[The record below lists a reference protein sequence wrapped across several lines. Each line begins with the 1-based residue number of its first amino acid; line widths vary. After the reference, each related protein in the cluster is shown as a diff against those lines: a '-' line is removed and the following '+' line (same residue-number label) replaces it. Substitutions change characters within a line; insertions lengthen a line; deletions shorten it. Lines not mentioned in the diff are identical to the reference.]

1 MTKQWRKPAY
11 PGEYPTLGW
20 GIVDFIETYLRV
32 PAGDGTGQPL
42 KLTDEQVLFIC
53 AAHRIHP
60 VSGKWFYRRSVLRRP
75 KGWGKPLALE
85 TPIPTTGGFK
95 RMGDLQIGDMVYG
108 PDGSVRPVVNVGE
121 VLTNEPTF
129 EVRLDDGAALVAGAG
144 HLWRLRDLRRG
155 YAERIVTTAEI
166 AAEVRVPGKS
176 PACRWSV
183 TNIEP
188 IEGTHIEMGLHPWL
202 LGFWLGD
209 GDSDSP
215 RLTVGDHDFA
225 QVVSI
230 LEDLGVGWNTQ
241 RGNRTSHR
249 ISVGSGIHGVRG
261 SNVVSNALRAL
272 NVLHNKHIPAA
283 VLRSSIEQRMFV
295 LQGLVDSDGH
305 VATNGTIEITVTCEA
320 LAHDAAEL
328 ARTLGLKVALHEDRA
343 KIMGVDKGPRWR
355 VRFSAPPGF
364 VVAKFARKQAK
375 LDAYHGRARS
385 TRTGLGVQGRLSATR
400 RIVSVEPVHSVPM
413 RCITV
418 GHEDGMFLAGEH
430 FVPTHNSPVV
440 GAVALAHLAGPVVFD
455 GWDSHGDPVGK
466 QHPSP
471 WVQVAATAEDQTD
484 NTWAPVMSMT
494 AESSADE
501 LGLDVG
507 LTRIFLKGRPGRMEP
522 VTAKAPSKE
531 GTPVTFCVMDETH
544 LWTPTNGGQKLAATL
559 RRNVGKTAG
568 LTIETT
574 NAHRPGEGSVAEDS
588 FEAAQRATADVFYDS
603 LEGPQLDDLDDL
615 PALMASLQVAYGSAT
630 WVDLER
636 IAAECT
642 DPATDPVDARRF
654 YLNQLVASE
663 SDAVELA
670 LWDAVAL
677 PAARLAD
684 GDRITIGFD
693 GSEGGD
699 STALVAMRHDDRCLF
714 VLGVW
719 ERPEGVKRADWDVP
733 RLEVRATVCEAFEKY
748 RVARMYCD
756 PPYWQT
762 DIDEWRSMFGDVVN
776 RWPTYS
782 DTKMV
787 EATARFDTLLR
798 AGELRHT
805 GDPRLR
811 RHVAAAQRQRCRQG
825 WRPAKKDARKID
837 LLVAALG
844 AVHAHGDAVANGL
857 LSDSTPLVF
866 AY

>member
-1 MTKQWRKPAY
+1 MTAQWRKPAY
-11 PGEYPTLGW
+11 AGEYPTLGW

-75 KGWGKPLALE
+75 KGWGK
-85 TPIPTTGGFK
+85 
-95 RMGDLQIGDMVYG
+95 
-108 PDGSVRPVVNVGE
+108 
-121 VLTNEPTF
+121 
-129 EVRLDDGAALVAGAG
+129 
-144 HLWRLRDLRRG
+144 
-155 YAERIVTTAEI
+155 
-166 AAEVRVPGKS
+166 
-176 PACRWSV
+176 
-183 TNIEP
+183 
-188 IEGTHIEMGLHPWL
+188 
-202 LGFWLGD
+202 
-209 GDSDSP
+209 
-215 RLTVGDHDFA
+215 
-225 QVVSI
+225 
-230 LEDLGVGWNTQ
+230 
-241 RGNRTSHR
+241 
-249 ISVGSGIHGVRG
+249 
-261 SNVVSNALRAL
+261 
-272 NVLHNKHIPAA
+272 
-283 VLRSSIEQRMFV
+283 
-295 LQGLVDSDGH
+295 
-305 VATNGTIEITVTCEA
+305 
-320 LAHDAAEL
+320 
-328 ARTLGLKVALHEDRA
+328 
-343 KIMGVDKGPRWR
+343 
-355 VRFSAPPGF
+355 
-364 VVAKFARKQAK
+364 
-375 LDAYHGRARS
+375 
-385 TRTGLGVQGRLSATR
+385 
-400 RIVSVEPVHSVPM
+400 
-413 RCITV
+413 
-418 GHEDGMFLAGEH
+418 
-430 FVPTHNSPVV
+430 SPVV
-440 GAVALAHLAGPVVFD
+440 GAVALAHLAGPVVYD
-455 GWDSHGDPVGK
+455 GWDAHGDPVGK
-466 QHPSP
+466 PHPSP

-615 PALMASLQVAYGSAT
+615 PALMASLQVAYGSAS

-654 YLNQLVASE
+654 YLNQLVAAD

-719 ERPEGVKRADWDVP
+719 ERPDGVKRADWDVP

-782 DTKMV
+782 DTKIV